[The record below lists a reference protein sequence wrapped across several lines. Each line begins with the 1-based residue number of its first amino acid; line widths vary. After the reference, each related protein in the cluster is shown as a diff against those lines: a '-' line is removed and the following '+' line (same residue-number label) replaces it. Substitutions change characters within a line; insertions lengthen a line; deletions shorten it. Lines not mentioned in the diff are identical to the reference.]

1 MKLLIRTFILF
12 VFSLAILSV
21 LITPKTIRAAEGDVK
36 LQECSASVSMQPY
49 TYKCISDIEYEK
61 RSPNFPAGL
70 RGDTVKKSWCP
81 VKSKCVNVGYGCG
94 YNPGSFS
101 GIQCIE
107 TNAPLEVPPSDST
120 KELTCDNPGLNSPN
134 VCNNSPS
141 CFWYMGNPIDGTSR
155 ARCVSKNGDK
165 LNPCGAGF
173 CYGNQTYCPTD
184 SLGSYCSAT
193 PGPPASQSQS
203 CSELDSSLNSDKGQ
217 YATCL
222 TSCNSAGGETPQY
235 SYTCP
240 HDDVT
245 GVSLVCCQGNGTTT
259 GNKKDGN
266 GNLCNLFYSNVGNSY
281 SASQCS
287 TSKPSSSGNWVR
299 IPSNSP
305 DDCPSGQVCWANKKD
320 INSGDNS
327 CLTYDPPYTPAQT
340 AEVFSC
346 DTSSNP
352 CSGPNQAKYTSTS
365 YNKCANGGVCC
376 YNTEKYGAR
385 KIQSNGS
392 GNNPPPA
399 STTTAPGQESPAP
412 SSDRCTAEGKG
423 NLDTAFS
430 KPDGYW
436 GATCGGKFI
445 GETNP
450 ATAVKGRQYADRYK
464 CTKTGAD
471 GTNYV
476 DVKFS
481 SPTDPNNP
489 CDQVP
494 WIDTSVTPV
503 CKAGVGGA
511 VVDCA
516 KVNGPNYTC
525 TFDYNSSGT
534 QNKDTL
540 THCCPDNK
548 RYCDVAGTCVDAGQG
563 CYGKL
568 SLQSVCVKGNDT
580 DCSDYAAGARCLDP
594 DGDTIFHCLYPPGTP
609 TPTPTAGVAKNC
621 TVGQK
626 GTGCACDSQTSCG
639 CASTHN
645 PEPSLDDPT
654 KYYCMPFPSTGMK
667 WCSVT
672 KSAMPA
678 NTDPAVCKGS
688 TPYST
693 PTPISKGCPNDGN
706 HLCVPTNYCQ
716 AGFGPS
722 NDSTA
727 NTACAGWNPDTPQCY
742 TRGNTPLSTCTAT
755 PPVVTSTPGTTT
767 TPVPTK
773 GPAATG
779 CPIDNGDG
787 RVNSCQQTCNGS
799 YPNARPVGNADCVA
813 AYGTIRGACCTS
825 N

>member
-1 MKLLIRTFILF
+1 MKSFSNFVFFIVLFGVSLFILI
-12 VFSLAILSV
+12 SPQAIQ
-21 LITPKTIRAAEGDVK
+21 AAEGDTVLK
-36 LQECSASVSMQPY
+36 KCDYPALEPVSFNCTSST
-49 TYKCISDIEYEK
+49 TYDKKTIK
-61 RSPNFPAGL
+61 FPAGL
-70 RGDTVKKSWCP
+70 RGSSKESFSCP
-81 VKSKCVNVGYGCG
+81 VNSHCVDLGYMCEEI
-94 YNPGSFS
+94 NP
-101 GIQCIE
+101 
-107 TNAPLEVPPSDST
+107 A
-120 KELTCDNPGLNSPN
+120 
-134 VCNNSPS
+134 
-141 CFWYMGNPIDGTSR
+141 
-155 ARCVSKNGDK
+155 
-165 LNPCGAGF
+165 
-173 CYGNQTYCPTD
+173 
-184 SLGSYCSAT
+184 
-193 PGPPASQSQS
+193 
-203 CSELDSSLNSDKGQ
+203 
-217 YATCL
+217 
-222 TSCNSAGGETPQY
+222 SAGGIKCVEDAG
-235 SYTCP
+235 SYTP
-240 HDDVT
+240 PPKGREEYPT
-245 GVSLVCCQGNGTTT
+245 
-259 GNKKDGN
+259 
-266 GNLCNLFYSNVGNSY
+266 NSP
-281 SASQCS
+281 A
-287 TSKPSSSGNWVR
+287 PSSS
-299 IPSNSP
+299 SNTTGKQCYGLDSYCNNGQFCAGRDFQGLSICVNPNSLPVGAACNRNDACYNPAHCDSTTHTCGWGSESP
-305 DDCPSGQVCWANKKD
+305 AP
-320 INSGDNS
+320 SGDNS
-327 CLTYDPPYTPAQT
+327 CLDYDPPYTPAQT

-352 CSGPNQAKYTSTS
+352 CSGTNQAKYTSTS
-365 YNKCANGGVCC
+365 NNKCSNGGVCC
-376 YNTEKYGAR
+376 YNTVKYAAR
-385 KIQSNGS
+385 KLQSNGS

-568 SLQSVCVKGNDT
+568 SLQSVCIKGNDT

-594 DGDTIFHCLYPPGTP
+594 DGDKIFHCLYPPGSP

-626 GTGCACDSQTSCG
+626 GTGCACDSATSCG
-639 CASTHN
+639 CAATHN

-716 AGFGPS
+716 VGFGPS

-742 TRGNTPLSTCTAT
+742 TRGNQPLSTCTAA
-755 PPVVTSTPGTTT
+755 PPVVTSAPGTTT

-787 RVNSCQQTCNGS
+787 RVNSCQQACTKESS
-799 YPNARPVGNADCVA
+799 YPNPRIVGNDDCKA
-813 AYGTIRGACCTS
+813 AYGEIRGACCTS